1 MKPRIVRE
9 LGVGQGFP
17 FALHEVGVGPAYL
30 GLPWPK
36 VGTGPGECPYTPEQ
50 VMAACER
57 KGLEVLGRVYSLF
70 GESWW
75 MWVQRG
81 THAELISLTPEF
93 IGEPKCNAPGHE
105 WTPPE
110 NCYSVCPR
118 CNAILSDR
126 RYYTQRK
133 EERRKI
139 GKLYSGGRRRIN
151 TSLVERRTGTDRR
164 RS

>member
-93 IGEPKCNAPGHE
+93 IGEPKCNAPGPTGGGHE
-105 WTPPE
+105 VRPAPPRHA
-110 NCYSVCPR
+110 P
-118 CNAILSDR
+118 
-126 RYYTQRK
+126 
-133 EERRKI
+133 
-139 GKLYSGGRRRIN
+139 GRVLAAPHDADAVGAGRA
-151 TSLVERRTGTDRR
+151 
-164 RS
+164 